1 MPDYTPYQQRVI
13 KRYYGRRG
21 EMAVQTLGEIV
32 TEMYLTSS
40 EKSLERLWQRAESA
54 LRKMALPDD
63 RIAHL
68 LRSRKPELLAK
79 LVDKAF

>member
-40 EKSLERLWQRAESA
+40 EKSLERLWQRAETA

-63 RIAHL
+63 RITHL
-68 LRSRKPELLAK
+68 IRSRKPELLAK